1 MNKLYVMRTD
11 TKAFMEEVGSL
22 KEGRELIEFY
32 EEDDKKD
39 GDYKKGLYDV
49 VDGDRNSI
57 IS

>member
-1 MNKLYVMRTD
+1 MRTD
-11 TKAFMEEVGSL
+11 TKAFLEEVRSL
-22 KEGRELIEFY
+22 KEGIELIRFY

-39 GDYKKGLYDV
+39 GYYKKGLYDI